1 MNTKMTLTLE
11 KEIIE
16 QANKYTAAKGR
27 ILSEITENYFKHL
40 INFKAENSDD
50 QLSSRIKNL
59 RGVMK
64 VDSTFNCKKILNE
77 EKNCWKLL
85 KY

>member
-1 MNTKMTLTLE
+1 MNTKLTLTLE

-16 QANKYTAAKGR
+16 QAKKYASAKGR
-27 ILSEITENYFKHL
+27 SLSEIVENYFKHL
-40 INFKAENSDD
+40 TNFKSEYSDD

-64 VDSTFNCKKILNE
+64 VDSTFDYKKILDE
-77 EKNCWKLL
+77 EKIK
-85 KY
+85 KYGL